1 MQEDSILKK
10 YLSDNERYADLING
24 LGFGGRQGNERGCL

>member
-24 LGFGGRQGNERGCL
+24 LGFIPVLFCVILW